1 MWFYAVLD
9 RRYFVD
15 NQNYRRQRKK
25 TSIVVP
31 IMIIF
36 IAITFSA
43 LAAAVWQLSSPTV
56 QTLAPL
62 DLDPSIVNQ
71 FEPENIAVA
80 VKNPPA
86 KSEPEPES
94 EPEEKEEKPAK
105 SEKKKDEASSAV
117 ESKESEPTSS
127 LPEQETPAVVS
138 AGALGKSERVSS
150 SYFDDAAFIGDSL
163 TVGMKLYDVMGNA
176 EVLASVG
183 IGLDTIFTKQAIKQP
198 DGSMLTVF
206 DALEKAESKK
216 VYIMLGA
223 NSLMSSHD
231 YLIDRYGKLVDEVKA
246 RTSDDAII
254 YVQSILPINEP
265 KFKKNYPK
273 NTTPN
278 ADIDS
283 FNQRLCQMAADRGVY
298 YLDVASVFKDESGA
312 LSTDVTS
319 DGMHIN
325 SDQYVTWIDYLKV
338 HAAP

>member
-1 MWFYAVLD
+1 MILCVLIGEN
-9 RRYFVD
+9 FVD
-15 NQNYRRQRKK
+15 KQTYRRQRKK
-25 TSIVVP
+25 TSVVVP
-31 IMIIF
+31 IMIFF

-62 DLDPSIVNQ
+62 DLDPSIVEQ
-71 FEPENIAVA
+71 FEPDNIAVA
-80 VKNPPA
+80 VTASSSPK
-86 KSEPEPES
+86 KEPES
-94 EPEEKEEKPAK
+94 KPEISKPSK
-105 SEKKKDEASSAV
+105 PDKKQENTSSEIPPA
-117 ESKESEPTSS
+117 ESESAEPPKVT
-127 LPEQETPAVVS
+127 EPAVT

-163 TVGMKLYDVMGNA
+163 TVGMKLYDVMENA

-206 DALEKAESKK
+206 EALEKSQSKK

-231 YLIDRYGKLVDEVKA
+231 YLINRYAQLVDEVKA
-246 RTSDDAII
+246 RTAPDAVI

-273 NTTPN
+273 NTTTN
-278 ADIDS
+278 ADIES
-283 FNQRLCQMAADRGVY
+283 FNKLLCQMAADRGVY
-298 YLDVASVFKDESGA
+298 YLDVASAFKDETGA
-312 LSTDVTS
+312 LSADVTS
-319 DGMHIN
+319 DGMHIA
-325 SDQYVTWIDYLKV
+325 SDQYVLWIDYLKT
-338 HAAP
+338 HAVSAN

>member
-1 MWFYAVLD
+1 M
-9 RRYFVD
+9 D
-15 NQNYRRQRKK
+15 NQSYRRPRKK
-25 TSIVVP
+25 KSAVFP

-62 DLDPSIVNQ
+62 DLDPSVVEQ

-80 VKNPPA
+80 ITEPP
-86 KSEPEPES
+86 KSQ
-94 EPEEKEEKPAK
+94 KP
-105 SEKKKDEASSAV
+105 V
-117 ESKESEPTSS
+117 ESEPTPSS
-127 LPEQETPAVVS
+127 AAASEKEDKSSSAEPVEESSSAPKQQPETVS
-138 AGALGKSERVSS
+138 GALGKSERVSS

-163 TVGMKLYDVMGNA
+163 TVGMKLYDVMENA

-206 DALEKAESKK
+206 DALEKAQSKK

-231 YLIDRYGKLVDEVKA
+231 YLIDRYGKLVDEVKT
-246 RTSDDAII
+246 RTPEDAII

-265 KFKKNYPK
+265 KFRKNYPK
-273 NTTPN
+273 NTTTN
-278 ADIDS
+278 ADIDN
-283 FNQRLCQMAADRGVY
+283 FNALLCQMAEQRGVY
-298 YLDVASVFKDESGA
+298 YLDVASAFKDENGA
-312 LSTDVTS
+312 LSDAVTS
-319 DGMHIN
+319 DGMHIA
-325 SDQYVTWIDYLKV
+325 SDQYVIWIDYLKT
-338 HAAP
+338 HSAPQNQ